1 MEHMTTWQLD
11 TTHSQVHFSTKHMMI
26 STVRGKFESFAADAD
41 IHVSDL
47 SKSSVSATADVSSL
61 TTGEAQ
67 RDAHLKSPDFFDA
80 EKFPKLSLK
89 TKAIQVKGSDVTVE
103 AELTI
108 KDVTK
113 TVSLTGEYSGPAKD
127 PWGNTRVGVS
137 LSAELNREEF
147 GLGWNQVL
155 EAGGVLVGKKVK
167 IEIEAQFIQK

>member
-1 MEHMTTWQLD
+1 MSWQLD
-11 TTHSQVHFSTKHMMI
+11 TAHSQVHFSVKHMMI

-41 IHVSDL
+41 INVSDIAR
-47 SKSSVSATADVSSL
+47 SSVSATADVKSI

-80 EKFPKLSLK
+80 EQFPSLALK
-89 TKAIQVKGSDVTVE
+89 STAIQIKGSDLNVD

-108 KDVTK
+108 KNVTK
-113 TVSLTGEYSGPAKD
+113 TVSFSGEYSGPAKD

-137 LSAELNREEF
+137 LSAELNREDF

-155 EAGGVLVGKKVK
+155 ETGGVLVGKKVK
-167 IEIEAQFIQK
+167 IEIEAQFVQK